1 MSSKKGDEFMFEK
14 IMYLILIIVGII
26 VGIPLLIIALGGV
39 LFGIVFGEFAIWVVR
54 IILIVIIVKLL
65 FEFVLG

>member
-1 MSSKKGDEFMFEK
+1 MSSKKGDGFMFEK
-14 IMYLILIIVGII
+14 IMYLILTIVGII
-26 VGIPLLIIALGGV
+26 VGIPLLIIAIGGV
-39 LFGIVFGEFAIWVVR
+39 LFGIIFGEFAIWVAR